1 MLNRISQ
8 KLFEASISN
17 AYTRRFKE
25 KGAAAEGVFW
35 ASKLSQTAR
44 FDHILSQIMAQ
55 DTSQNIHLADI
66 GCGYGAMWEFIQKTP
81 RFHNLVYSGYD
92 INAAMIGHCTRH
104 FSDGEQRFQ
113 IGRKP
118 HRKTDYAVF
127 VGTFNLC
134 HTDDYDLWQD
144 YILRQLS
151 YSWKEVRKGLAL
163 NITSLANPRIQNQ
176 IFYIEPAKFKARLE
190 REFGRTHASATRYVD
205 NDASFIIRK

>member
-92 INAAMIGHCTRH
+92 INAAMIGRSCLLYTSPSPR
-104 FSDGEQRFQ
+104 D
-113 IGRKP
+113 K
-118 HRKTDYAVF
+118 
-127 VGTFNLC
+127 
-134 HTDDYDLWQD
+134 
-144 YILRQLS
+144 RQS
-151 YSWKEVRKGLAL
+151 RMPS
-163 NITSLANPRIQNQ
+163 
-176 IFYIEPAKFKARLE
+176 
-190 REFGRTHASATRYVD
+190 SA
-205 NDASFIIRK
+205 

>member
-1 MLNRISQ
+1 
-8 KLFEASISN
+8 
-17 AYTRRFKE
+17 
-25 KGAAAEGVFW
+25 
-35 ASKLSQTAR
+35 
-44 FDHILSQIMAQ
+44 MAQ
-55 DTSQNIHLADI
+55 DTNQNIHLADI

-81 RFHNLVYSGYD
+81 RFHKLVYSGYD

-104 FSDGEQRFQ
+104 FSDGEQRFH

-151 YSWKEVRKGLAL
+151 IAGKRFKSLAL
-163 NITSLANPRIQNQ
+163 NITSLASPRIQNQ
-176 IFYIEPAKFKARLE
+176 ILYRAGKFKVSWNAIWPHPCQCHPLC
-190 REFGRTHASATRYVD
+190 
-205 NDASFIIRK
+205 